1 MSFFCIFATNSTSI
15 TMYNLAKARIDTQ
28 THSNEENWD
37 GKISCFYGNKTNAMR
52 LNNLRDTVEVYG
64 FTLVRAGEVVY
75 TGNDYDFSLHRNDL
89 YINLPGFK
97 IKTKSASD
105 DYQGLILL
113 IDVKTSIDSP
123 ASKDVV
129 RTAFF
134 PLLEL
139 KEPKIHLNEED
150 ALRIEKI
157 MLMIRDRIMSESLYK
172 EKILKML
179 YSVLVLEL
187 MNIQELHKRK
197 SPLSERS
204 ENLYIG
210 FIRLLP
216 KYYKEHHDIS
226 FYAKQLNVTP
236 TYLSRLVK
244 QVTSYTVL
252 DFINQMLLSEA
263 IWLLS
268 NSDMP
273 IGAIA
278 EELHFSDQASF
289 SKFFL
294 RLKGIGPKDYR
305 KKG

>member
-1 MSFFCIFATNSTSI
+1 
-15 TMYNLAKARIDTQ
+15 MYNLAEARLDTQ

-37 GKISCFYGNKTNAMR
+37 GKISCFYGDVSNAMK

-64 FTLVRAGEVVY
+64 FTFVRAGEVVY
-75 TGNDYDFSLHRNDL
+75 TGNDHDFPLYRNDL

-97 IKTKSASD
+97 IKTKSVSE

-113 IDVKTSIDSP
+113 IDVKTSIDTP
-123 ASKDVV
+123 VSKDMV
-129 RTAFF
+129 RTAYF

-139 KEPKIHLNEED
+139 KEPKMHLSEED
-150 ALRIEKI
+150 GLRIERI
-157 MLMIRDRIMSESLYK
+157 ILMIRECILSESLYK
-172 EKILKML
+172 EKTLKML

-197 SPLSERS
+197 TPLSERS
-204 ENLYIG
+204 EELYIN

-226 FYAKQLNVTP
+226 FYAEQLNVTP

-244 QVTSYTVL
+244 QVTSHTVL

-268 NSDMP
+268 NSDKP

-305 KKG
+305 KKV

>member
-1 MSFFCIFATNSTSI
+1 
-15 TMYNLAKARIDTQ
+15 MYNLADARLDTQ
-28 THSNEENWD
+28 THSPEENWE
-37 GKISCFYGNKTNAMR
+37 GKISCFYGDKTNAMK

-64 FTLVRAGEVVY
+64 FTFVRAGEVVY
-75 TGNDYDFSLHRNDL
+75 SGNDHDFPLHRNDL

-97 IKTKSASD
+97 IKTKSVSD
-105 DYQGLILL
+105 DYQAIVLL
-113 IDVKTSIDSP
+113 VDVKTSIETP
-123 ASKDVV
+123 VSKDMV
-129 RTAFF
+129 RSAFF

-139 KEPKIHLNEED
+139 KEPMMNLSEED
-150 ALRIEKI
+150 GLRIERLF
-157 MLMIRDRIMSESLYK
+157 LMIRECILSESLYK

-179 YSVLVLEL
+179 YSVFVLEM

-197 SPLSERS
+197 ASLSERS
-204 ENLYIG
+204 EDLYIG

-226 FYAKQLNVTP
+226 FYAEQLNVTP

-244 QVTSYTVL
+244 QVTSHTVL

-263 IWLLS
+263 SWLLTS
-268 NSDMP
+268 TDMP

-305 KKG
+305 KKA